1 MFPTYAGTTKTH
13 ESKVPVGPLTPASRG
28 NDTCCGALK
37 AFSTPFAPSTAS
49 PSTRCAFVLTRIR
62 IKTSRLVNM
71 DVISTA
77 GFKRHIYFS
86 YFSVC
91 WTYNSWTLVLAKISF
106 FKDWHW
112 RGRHTYTHRHTHSLI
127 SICMDSVGVWRIKCV
142 SSHLTTLCFSPGAQ
156 MSFSPLG
163 HSETKAQDD
172 NEMVSFHWILYNKT
186 SNQTIVL
193 HIFSHLFSKQRF
205 TWLNKQHSHHV
216 IQKFIIK
223 CTIFYSKISYRDKE
237 IQVCWRRSKIK
248 KKNPEWISSQ
258 YMQTSMTWNRSDAI
272 QCKPWREAKETAL
285 LMTVIQQRQSDNK
298 KGKQKTFH
306 ILE

>member
-37 AFSTPFAPSTAS
+37 AFSTPFAPSAAS

-86 YFSVC
+86 YVSVC

-127 SICMDSVGVWRIKCV
+127 SVCMDSVGVWRIKCV
-142 SSHLTTLCFSPGAQ
+142 SSHLTTLCFSPGAP

-172 NEMVSFHWILYNKT
+172 NERVSFHWILYNKT

-193 HIFSHLFSKQRF
+193 HLFSHLFSKQRF

-216 IQKFIIK
+216 VQKFNKMQDFLFQDKLQRQRDSRLLAKIKDQKKNIQNEYPVSTCKPQWHETDLMQSNVNRGGKRKRQRYLWQWYSRDRVIIK
-223 CTIFYSKISYRDKE
+223 
-237 IQVCWRRSKIK
+237 
-248 KKNPEWISSQ
+248 
-258 YMQTSMTWNRSDAI
+258 
-272 QCKPWREAKETAL
+272 RE
-285 LMTVIQQRQSDNK
+285 R
-298 KGKQKTFH
+298 
-306 ILE
+306 